1 MWKSFLF
8 HFQLILNWKMRSAH
22 DIYNRVGVELESLS
36 ALEEKSLDLKKIR
49 TVYKNLNN
57 DDLDIMPR
65 EVSFDL

>member
-1 MWKSFLF
+1 
-8 HFQLILNWKMRSAH
+8 MRSAH

-36 ALEEKSLDLKKIR
+36 ALEEKSLDLEKIR
-49 TVYKNLNN
+49 TVYKNLRN